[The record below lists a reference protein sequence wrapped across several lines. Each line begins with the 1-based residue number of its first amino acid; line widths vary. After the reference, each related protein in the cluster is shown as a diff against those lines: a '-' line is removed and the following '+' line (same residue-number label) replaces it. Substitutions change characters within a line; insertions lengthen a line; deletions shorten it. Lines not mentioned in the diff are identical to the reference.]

1 MRRPDPRRRLAAF
14 AALVAIVPLLAFGPA
29 ERTAPT
35 HWAFVIGISDYIH
48 LDDVEGG
55 DLPGAEHDAR
65 RVRDVLVMRSGF
77 PEENVR
83 MVVNGEATRAA
94 IEEGITGWLVQNAR
108 PGDNVVIWYSGHGSQ
123 MWDEDGDEDDGLDE
137 TIAPADVLPDNT
149 EFDISDDEFNDW
161 LGMLPT
167 DNVIVFLDNCNSGT
181 GTRDVTPFS
190 RGRMLDRDLDAI
202 ERPPSAARRALPGQ
216 QQDET
221 GFDASRT
228 RVLELAAA
236 QPFQVAVD
244 AYFPESDGREAFHG
258 GAFTTFMVQQLWKAP
273 DDVTYEEVFR
283 DAYEALKR
291 NRFQQ
296 DPYISEDVTLK
307 SFPLFFVDGA
317 TVGRGEMALPV
328 TDVSGSSAELGA
340 GLALGLT
347 PGSIFETETGA
358 RLVVSTVGQRT
369 TRAEVVTGSVSEGD
383 RARLV
388 SHVYEASP
396 LLVNVAALET
406 RLASALT
413 EAVADAPSVRLVESE
428 NDFSHL
434 IVRRRGEELRVL
446 GSDGFPRHE
455 GIGVET
461 AAMAQLADVLRKE
474 SAAKRLG
481 DMENPAQAFGFDVR
495 LPGDR
500 TSFGIG
506 EEIAFELESDRD
518 GYVTLVDLGTDG
530 TVALLIPNADDPSMR
545 IRAGETL
552 AYPSGDLAF
561 QALEPAGTGMVR
573 AFLTRE
579 PLDLEIPAGE
589 LYAFGG
595 ADFAAEITAA
605 LERAAGTEGE
615 AVRLDS
621 WGTAS
626 VVYEITN

>member
-1 MRRPDPRRRLAAF
+1 MSRLAPPLVRLAAL
-14 AALVAIVPLLAFGPA
+14 AATVPLLAFGPG
-29 ERTAPT
+29 ERVAPT
-35 HWAFVIGISDYIH
+35 HWAFVIGISDYIN
-48 LDDVEGG
+48 LEDVEGG

-83 MVVNGEATRAA
+83 MVVNQEATKAA
-94 IEEGITGWLVQNAR
+94 IQEGITGWLVQNAR

-137 TIAPADVLPDNT
+137 TLAPADVLPNST

-167 DNVIVFLDNCNSGT
+167 DNVIVFLDSCNSGT

-190 RGRMLDRDLDAI
+190 RGRLLDRDMDAI
-202 ERPPSAARRALPGQ
+202 ERPAAAARRALPGQ
-216 QQDET
+216 QQDES
-221 GFDASRT
+221 GFDAGRT

-244 AYFPESDGREAFHG
+244 AFFPEADGRDAFHG

-273 DDVTYEEVFR
+273 DDVTYEEVFE

-296 DPYISEDVTLK
+296 DPYISEDVDLK
-307 SFPLFFVDGA
+307 SMPLFFVDGA
-317 TVGRGEMALPV
+317 TAGRGDMALPV
-328 TDVSGSSAELGA
+328 TATGNGTAQLGA

-347 PGSIFETETGA
+347 PGSVFETEDGA
-358 RLVVSTVGQRT
+358 RLVVSNVGQRT
-369 TRAEVVTGSVSEGD
+369 TRTDVVSGSVSEGD

-388 SHVYEASP
+388 SYAYADSP
-396 LLVNVAALET
+396 LLVNVAAVET
-406 RLASALT
+406 RLADALAT
-413 EAVADAPSVRLVESE
+413 ALSDAPSIRLLE
-428 NDFSHL
+428 NETDFSHL
-434 IVRRRGEELRVL
+434 LVRRRGDELRVI

-455 GIGVET
+455 GIGVEP
-461 AAMAQLADVLRKE
+461 AHMAELADILRKE
-474 SAAKRLG
+474 SAAKSLG
-481 DMENPAQAFGFDVR
+481 DMENPAQGFGFDLR
-495 LPGDR
+495 LVGDR
-500 TSFGIG
+500 TSFGLG
-506 EEIAFELESDRD
+506 EELAFVMESDRD
-518 GYVTLVDLGTDG
+518 GYVTLVDVGTDG
-530 TVALLIPNADDPSMR
+530 TVAVLIPNAEDPSMT
-545 IRAGETL
+545 IRAGRPL
-552 AYPSGDLAF
+552 RYPEGDLAF
-561 QALEPAGTGMVR
+561 VAQPPAGGGMVR

-579 PLDLEIPAGE
+579 PIEIDIPRGE
-589 LYAFGG
+589 IYALGG
-595 ADFAAEITAA
+595 ADFAEEIARA
-605 LERAAGTEGE
+605 IKDAAGRDGD